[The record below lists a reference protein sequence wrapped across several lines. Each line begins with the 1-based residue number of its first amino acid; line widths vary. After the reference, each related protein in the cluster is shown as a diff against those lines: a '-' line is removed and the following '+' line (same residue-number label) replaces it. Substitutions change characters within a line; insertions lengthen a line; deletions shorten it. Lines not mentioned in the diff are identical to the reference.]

1 MVPKP
6 AEELTMKASKKWP
19 EFLRR
24 GSDEQ
29 EGLPIGSEDDYQDEL
44 DLDQMTL
51 DDLRM
56 PGRDPMEPRP
66 EPEILTGRQPRR
78 RLAPFALAGV
88 AVVAVLAIVFV
99 AYAWL
104 TGPTANQDLPVVQ
117 APDDPVKVKPES
129 PGGME
134 VPYQEQLVLNQEGA
148 AEGSEPVV
156 ERLLPPPEAPQW
168 PPSEPEGL
176 VPVEEAAAPE
186 SSAAESAVPEAMAEE
201 TAEET
206 ASSESQAAAEAAPET
221 ATVTAS
227 TEPSA
232 ESAPAA
238 SAAEPSAALA
248 AKTESE
254 ASAAT
259 AAPASGS
266 FMLQLTSLTKRDSAR
281 AAWSQMQKKH
291 AQLLGD
297 LSMAIQQAEV
307 GGKTY
312 YRVQA
317 GPFPNRAT
325 AQDVCAQL
333 KAKKQDCLVV
343 RR

>member
-1 MVPKP
+1 
-6 AEELTMKASKKWP
+6 MKASKKWP
-19 EFLRR
+19 DFLRR

-29 EGLPIGSEDDYQDEL
+29 EGLPIGSEDDYQEEL

-66 EPEILTGRQPRR
+66 EPEILTGRQSRR
-78 RLAPFALAGV
+78 RLVPFALAGV

-99 AYAWL
+99 AYGWL
-104 TGPTANQDLPVVQ
+104 TGPTADQNLPVVQ

-148 AEGSEPVV
+148 AEGGEPVV

-176 VPVEEAAAPE
+176 VPVGEAAAPE
-186 SSAAESAVPEAMAEE
+186 SGAAESAVPEAMAEE
-201 TAEET
+201 TTSTET
-206 ASSESQAAAEAAPET
+206 QVAAEAVPGA
-221 ATVTAS
+221 ATVVAS
-227 TEPSA
+227 EEPSA
-232 ESAPAA
+232 ESAPATPV
-238 SAAEPSAALA
+238 AEPSAELA
-248 AKTESE
+248 AKTERE
-254 ASAAT
+254 ASAGAAAEPAAT

-266 FMLQLTSLTKRDSAR
+266 FMLQLVSLTKRDSAK

-291 AQLLGD
+291 SQLLGD

-325 AQDVCAQL
+325 ALDVCAQL